1 MKIETILDHQTIL
14 ENRRPQAFFAV
25 RFQAAE
31 LPTPSTPAAAYCL
44 VLDQS
49 ASIDDHARELAH
61 RFATQLIRH
70 LPANALLSIVAF
82 HEGAEAVFDLA
93 PAADKSAL
101 QSLINSIE
109 SIDYGTN
116 LSAALLLAREQ
127 LHHAPPSIASK
138 KILLLTDGEH
148 TAGVRDEKLLE
159 QIAIDCRAQNIQI
172 TTLHLGN
179 TNPAF
184 MDRISSNYHPNLT
197 GENLLNIVAGE
208 IGGLQPIAAQ
218 NVRLRVKP
226 LEFCER
232 IDPLGFAQS
241 ERSDGWLTYAIG
253 DMLSNEE
260 RTLCFNLTIPL
271 LPCIDDQPC
280 ASLAN
285 EALLELEAGYEA
297 ITSNTVTPKTF
308 SATIRIPSLSNTYP
322 SSEDGTMTLRDGT

>member
-25 RFQAAE
+25 RFQAPE
-31 LPTPSTPAAAYCL
+31 LPTPSAPPAAYCIL
-44 VLDQS
+44 LDQS
-49 ASIDDHARELAH
+49 ASIDDHTRELAR
-61 RFATQLIRH
+61 RFATQLVRH
-70 LPANALLSIVAF
+70 LSTNALLSIVTF
-82 HEGAEAVFDLA
+82 HETAEAIFDLG
-93 PAADKSAL
+93 PVADKAAL
-101 QSLINSIE
+101 QAIINSIE

-127 LHHAPPSIASK
+127 LHHAPPTIASK

-148 TAGVRDEKLLE
+148 TAGLRDEKLLE
-159 QIAIDCRAQNIQI
+159 QIAIDCRAQNISI
-172 TTLHLGN
+172 TTLHLGH

-197 GENLLNIVAGE
+197 GENLLNIVAEELGA
-208 IGGLQPIAAQ
+208 LQPIAAQ

-226 LEFCER
+226 LEFCEK
-232 IDPLGFAQS
+232 IEPLGFAES
-241 ERSDGWLTYAIG
+241 ERSDGWLTYMIG

-297 ITSNTVTPKTF
+297 VTSNSITPKTF

>member
-25 RFQAAE
+25 RFQAPE
-31 LPTPSTPAAAYCL
+31 LPTPSTAPAAYCL

-49 ASIDDHARELAH
+49 ASIDDHARDLAR
-61 RFATQLIRH
+61 RFAIQLIRH
-70 LPANALLSIVAF
+70 LPANALLSIVTF
-82 HEGAEAVFDLA
+82 HEAAEAIFDLA
-93 PAADKSAL
+93 SVPDKPAL
-101 QSLINSIE
+101 QALINNIDYL
-109 SIDYGTN
+109 DYGTN

-127 LHHAPPSIASK
+127 LHHAPRAVASK

-148 TAGVRDEKLLE
+148 TAGVRDENILE
-159 QIAIDCRAQNIQI
+159 QIAVDCQALGIQI
-172 TTLHLGN
+172 TTLHLGH

-184 MDRISSNYHPNLT
+184 MDRISSTYHPNLT
-197 GENLLNIVAGE
+197 GENLLNIVAQELGA
-208 IGGLQPIAAQ
+208 LQPIAAQ

-226 LEFCER
+226 LEFCEK
-232 IDPLGFAQS
+232 IEPLGFAQS

-260 RTLCFNLTIPL
+260 RTLCFNLTVPL

-308 SATIRIPSLSNTYP
+308 SATIRIPSISNTYP
-322 SSEDGTMTLRDGT
+322 SSEDGTMTLRDGN

>member
-25 RFQAAE
+25 RFQASE
-31 LPTPSTPAAAYCL
+31 LPTPAIAPTAYCI

-49 ASIDDHARELAH
+49 ASIDDHARELAR

-70 LPANALLSIVAF
+70 FPTNALLSIVTF
-82 HEGAEAVFDLA
+82 HETAEAIFDLA
-93 PAADKSAL
+93 PVADKSAL
-101 QSLINSIE
+101 QSIISSIDL
-109 SIDYGTN
+109 IDYGTN

-127 LHHAPPSIASK
+127 LHHAPPTVASK

-148 TAGVRDEKLLE
+148 TAGVRDETLLE

-172 TTLHLGN
+172 TTLHLGHI
-179 TNPAF
+179 NPAF
-184 MDRISSNYHPNLT
+184 LDRISSTYHSNLT
-197 GENLLNIVAGE
+197 GENLLNIVAQELGA
-208 IGGLQPIAAQ
+208 LQPIAAQ

-226 LEFCER
+226 LEFCEK
-232 IDPLGFAQS
+232 IEPLGFAQT
-241 ERSDGWLTYAIG
+241 ERSDGWLTYALG
-253 DMLSNEE
+253 DILSHEE

-297 ITSNTVTPKTF
+297 VTSNSITPKTF

-322 SSEDGTMTLRDGT
+322 SSEDGTMTLRDGS